1 MKSCIFD
8 IIENNKNATVNERSD
23 FLVKR
28 KNVNK
33 IYGLK
38 KKIIKYTKTNLI
50 KLKTVILMFKVY
62 LYIIIYA

>member
-38 KKIIKYTKTNLI
+38 KKFIKYIKTNLI

-62 LYIIIYA
+62 LYIRIYV